1 LLSPISIG
9 EFGDNMTD
17 DSEASDDGD
26 EEEEEEEDESESLA
40 SLELWNE
47 NTSSLSWP
55 IGIFAGGGKD
65 NFGGFTPIGIFA
77 GCNFG
82 HMTLVEED
90 KED

>member
-1 LLSPISIG
+1 
-9 EFGDNMTD
+9 MTD
-17 DSEASDDGD
+17 DSEASDDG
-26 EEEEEEEDESESLA
+26 EEEEEEEEEEESESLA
-40 SLELWNE
+40 SFELWNE

-65 NFGGFTPIGIFA
+65 NFGGFSVSFR

-82 HMTLVEED
+82 QMTLVEEN

>member
-1 LLSPISIG
+1 
-9 EFGDNMTD
+9 MTD
-17 DSEASDDGD
+17 DSEASDDG
-26 EEEEEEEDESESLA
+26 EEEEEEEEEESESLA
-40 SLELWNE
+40 SFELWNE

-65 NFGGFTPIGIFA
+65 NFGGFTHCVSFR